1 MGVLGI
7 KQALQVYKDK
17 TVLITGNTGFKGT
30 WLSYILEMLGAKV
43 IGYALPLDVK
53 NRFFNE
59 LNLRERINQNEGNV
73 CDSQKLN
80 NLIKSVK
87 PDFVFHLAAQALV
100 KESYKDP
107 AQTMSTNIMGTVNI
121 LDAAKLSDDVKV
133 LLCVTSDKCYENNE
147 WIWGYRE
154 NDRLGG
160 HDPYSASKAAAEIIF
175 NAYSKSFFYKKN
187 NFGFATVRAG
197 NVIGGGDWSLDR
209 IIPDCIKA
217 IQNKNILSI
226 RNPNAVRP
234 WQHVLEPLSGY
245 LLLGANLYKEKSRFN
260 GAWNFG
266 PDNGEQKNVGE
277 ITKFIMDYF
286 NKKELIKIETSNTL
300 HEAQLL
306 QLNCDKANQI
316 LKWYP
321 RWKIDKT
328 LTKTVEWYESSINK
342 IDIELITK
350 NQILDYFKE
359 MKGV

>member
-1 MGVLGI
+1 LGVLGI
-7 KQALQVYKDK
+7 KQALEVYKDK
-17 TVLITGNTGFKGT
+17 KVLITGNTGFKGT
-30 WLSYILEMLGAKV
+30 WLSYILEMLGANV
-43 IGYALPLDVK
+43 IGYALPLDIR
-53 NRFFNE
+53 NEFFNE
-59 LNLRERINQNEGNV
+59 LNLCEKINQNEGNV

-87 PDFVFHLAAQALV
+87 PDFIFHLAAQALV
-100 KESYKDP
+100 KESYKNP
-107 AQTMSTNIMGTVNI
+107 AETMSTNIMGTVNI
-121 LDAAKLSDDVKV
+121 LDAVKLSDDVQV
-133 LLCVTSDKCYENNE
+133 LLCITSDKCYENNE

-175 NAYSKSFFYKKN
+175 NAYSKSFLSQKYN
-187 NFGFATVRAG
+187 LGFATARAG

-217 IQNKNILSI
+217 IQHKKILSV

-286 NKKELIKIETSNTL
+286 NKKELIKIDTSSNL

-328 LTKTVEWYESSINK
+328 LTKTVEWYESSINRK
-342 IDIELITK
+342 DIELITK